1 MRMKSLLK
9 TYFNGFITKTAIISK
24 HQNNKRTSKDTCQ
37 RRDIVADLLLMI
49 IYIAGD
55 SKPLTMLNNNIMF
68 GA

>member
-24 HQNNKRTSKDTCQ
+24 HQNNKRTSRDTCQ

-55 SKPLTMLNNNIMF
+55 SKP
-68 GA
+68 